1 MATVIL
7 PPTDAAQ
14 TGEPPQAVT
23 TGAWL
28 TFGLVF
34 LLMMVDYIDRQVIV
48 SMFPSLK
55 AEFGWSDT
63 QLGALSSVVALTV
76 SLGALPI
83 AVLVDRWSRTR
94 SIMIMG
100 TVWSA
105 ATMACGLATGY
116 LQLFLARLT
125 VGLGEA
131 GYGPAGSALL
141 ASRFPARMHGFI
153 LGAFQ
158 AAGGLGSIIGVV
170 LGGYITA
177 QWGWRAAF
185 GVVGVP
191 GLILAL
197 MFWFVPDYK
206 TFQVNQSS
214 QRSTLSGLLRAIWQA
229 LRQAPTALIVSLGGA
244 LHLGLVANMLTWLP
258 SFYTRVYQLPQERA
272 GAMTAMT
279 VLAFSLGVIVWGR
292 TIDRLGATH
301 RTRRLQAMAALC
313 LVCAALMAVAFGVL
327 PVGRVQ
333 IGMIVLGGFFMG
345 CTVGTVIAIVL
356 DVIHPAFR
364 ATAAAFVALLG
375 NLGMAIGPLVVGMV
389 SDRFGL
395 QAGLTLAP
403 IFSVL
408 AAAVFLGCV
417 RVYRAD
423 LQRLVHAQ

>member
-1 MATVIL
+1 MASVIL
-7 PPTDAAQ
+7 SQDVAQ
-14 TGEPPQAVT
+14 TGESTQAVST
-23 TGAWL
+23 SAWL

-48 SMFPSLK
+48 SMFPALK
-55 AEFGWSDT
+55 AEFGWTDT

-76 SLGALPI
+76 SLGAMPI

-100 TVWSA
+100 TLWSA

-116 LQLFLARLT
+116 LQLFVARLT

-141 ASRFPARMHGFI
+141 ATKFPARMHGFI

-158 AAGGLGSIIGVV
+158 AAGGVGSIIGVV

-177 QWGWRAAF
+177 HWGWRAAF

-197 MFWFVPDYK
+197 LFWFVPDYK
-206 TFQVNQSS
+206 TFQPHSGA
-214 QRSTLSGLLRAIWQA
+214 QRPSVSGLVRAIWQA
-229 LRQAPTALIVSLGGA
+229 LRQAPTAMLVGLGGA
-244 LHLGLVANMLTWLP
+244 LHLAFVANMLTWLP
-258 SFYTRVYQLPQERA
+258 SFYTRVHQLPQERA

-279 VLAFSLGVIVWGR
+279 VLAFSVGVVVWGR
-292 TIDRLGATH
+292 TIDRLGVSH
-301 RTRRLQAMAALC
+301 RARRLQAMAVLC
-313 LVCAALMAVAFGVL
+313 LVCAALMAFAFGL
-327 PVGRVQ
+327 MPVGRAQ
-333 IGMIVLGGFFMG
+333 IGLIVLGGFFMG
-345 CTVGTVIAIVL
+345 CTVGTVLAIVL

-364 ATAAAFVALLG
+364 ATSAAFVALLG
-375 NLGMAIGPLVVGMV
+375 NLGMATGPLVVGMV
-389 SDRFGL
+389 SDRVGL
-395 QAGLTLAP
+395 QVGLTLAP

-408 AAAVFLGCV
+408 AAAVFVGCV

-423 LQRLVHAQ
+423 LQRLAIAH

>member
-23 TGAWL
+23 TSAWL

-158 AAGGLGSIIGVV
+158 AAGGIGSIIGVV

-177 QWGWRAAF
+177 KWGWRAAF

-191 GLILAL
+191 GLMLAL

-214 QRSTLSGLLRAIWQA
+214 QRSSLGGLLRAIWRA

-258 SFYTRVYQLPQERA
+258 SFYTRVHQLPQERA

-292 TIDRLGATH
+292 AIDRLGVTH

-313 LVCAALMAVAFGVL
+313 VVCAALMAVAFGVM
-327 PVGRVQ
+327 PAGRAQ

-364 ATAAAFVALLG
+364 ATSAAFVALLG
-375 NLGMAIGPLVVGMV
+375 NLGLAIGPLAVGMV

-403 IFSVL
+403 IFSLL

-417 RVYRAD
+417 RVYRTD
-423 LQRLVHAQ
+423 LQRLAHAQ

>member
-1 MATVIL
+1 MASVIFSQ
-7 PPTDAAQ
+7 DAAQ
-14 TGEPPQAVT
+14 TSASNQAVST
-23 TGAWL
+23 SGWL

-48 SMFPSLK
+48 SMFPALK
-55 AEFGWSDT
+55 AEFGWTDT

-158 AAGGLGSIIGVV
+158 AAGGIGSIIGVV

-177 QWGWRAAF
+177 RWGWRAAF

-206 TFQVNQSS
+206 TFQVNHGS
-214 QRSTLSGLLRAIWQA
+214 QRPSLGSLVRAIWQA
-229 LRQAPTALIVSLGGA
+229 LRQAPTALLVGLGGA
-244 LHLGLVANMLTWLP
+244 LHLAFVANMLTWLP
-258 SFYTRVYQLPQERA
+258 SFYTRVHQLPQERA

-279 VLAFSLGVIVWGR
+279 VLAFSVGVIVWGR
-292 TIDRLGATH
+292 AIDRLGAAH
-301 RTRRLQAMAALC
+301 RTRRLQAMAVLS
-313 LVCAALMAVAFGVL
+313 LVCAALMAVAFGAM
-327 PVGRVQ
+327 PVGRAQ
-333 IGMIVLGGFFMG
+333 IAMIVLGGFFMG

-364 ATAAAFVALLG
+364 ATSVAFVALLG
-375 NLGMAIGPLVVGMV
+375 NLGMAIGPLAVGMV

-408 AAAVFLGCV
+408 AAAAFVACV

-423 LQRLVHAQ
+423 LQRLAAAQ

>member
-1 MATVIL
+1 MATLIL
-7 PPTDAAQ
+7 PQDQ
-14 TGEPPQAVT
+14 TGAADRPVT
-23 TGAWL
+23 ASAWL

-48 SMFPSLK
+48 SMFPALK

-94 SIMIMG
+94 SIVLMG
-100 TVWSA
+100 SMWSV

-125 VGLGEA
+125 VGVGEA

-158 AAGGLGSIIGVV
+158 AAGGIGSIIGVV

-177 QWGWRAAF
+177 KWGWRAAF

-206 TFQVNQSS
+206 TYQLGNSA
-214 QRSTLSGLLRAIWQA
+214 QRPSLGSLVRAIWQA
-229 LRQAPTALIVSLGGA
+229 LRQAPTALVVGLGGA
-244 LHLGLVANMLTWLP
+244 LHLAFVANMLTWLP
-258 SFYTRVYQLPQERA
+258 SFYTRVHQLPQERA

-279 VLAFSLGVIVWGR
+279 VLAFSVGVIVWGR
-292 TIDRLGATH
+292 TIDRLGVAH
-301 RTRRLQAMAALC
+301 RTRRLQAMAVLS
-313 LVCAALMAVAFGVL
+313 LVCAALMAVAFGAM
-327 PVGRVQ
+327 PVGRAQ

-364 ATAAAFVALLG
+364 ATSTAFVALLG
-375 NLGMAIGPLVVGMV
+375 NLGMAIGPLAVGLV

-408 AAAVFLGCV
+408 AAAVFVGCV

-423 LQRLVHAQ
+423 LQRLAAAQ